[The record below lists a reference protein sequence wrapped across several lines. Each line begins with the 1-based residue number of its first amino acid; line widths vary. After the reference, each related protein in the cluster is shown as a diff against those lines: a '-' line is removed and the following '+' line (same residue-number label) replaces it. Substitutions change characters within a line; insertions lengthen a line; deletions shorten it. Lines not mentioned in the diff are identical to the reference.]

1 MQKVFPPT
9 YFLGSI
15 FLAVVLH
22 WVYPIKYLLV
32 FPEKL
37 IGLVPII
44 IGVLL
49 NLRADREFKRW
60 KTTVKPFE
68 KSSSLLTEG
77 VFKISRNPMYLGMS
91 AIVLGIFLL
100 LGSLS
105 PLLITI
111 ILPILLD
118 RIFICKEEKAM
129 EETFGEQFLE
139 YKKKVRRWL

>member
-1 MQKVFPPT
+1 MKKVLPPT
-9 YFLGSI
+9 YCLGSI
-15 FLAVVLH
+15 ILALVLH
-22 WVYPIKYLLV
+22 WVCPIKYLLM
-32 FPEKL
+32 FPERL
-37 IGLVPII
+37 IGLLPII

-49 NLRADREFKRW
+49 NLRADREFKTW

-68 KSSSLLTEG
+68 KSNYLLTEG

-91 AIVLGIFLL
+91 AIILGISLL

-111 ILPILLD
+111 VLPILLD
-118 RIFICKEEKAM
+118 RIFICNEENAM
-129 EETFGEQFLE
+129 EETFGDQFLE